1 MTTVVDHWEILV
13 LNLHPVASEDGEW
26 SKACCRRGDPFSPFE
41 LRSRASIKL
50 LSRDPAFLWPLYASL
65 TLFSIYRSAG
75 VVPFRRT

>member
-41 LRSRASIKL
+41 LRSRASIKITVERPTTPASCVPPVFLWL
-50 LSRDPAFLWPLYASL
+50 LSATPH
-65 TLFSIYRSAG
+65 
-75 VVPFRRT
+75 